1 MLHDFGMWM
10 IHACMAMFGSPS
22 TISLS
27 VCLSLNLSWI
37 WGRCRWCTAMIPLV
51 PLWYHLVWW
60 MLSPVLPPSPCPD
73 HPYCSP
79 RSFWFSQTTLLW
91 GKSLCCCGC
100 KFSRAYDRFATVPKT
115 LLKTLKFWKSLN
127 SIYDPGSRPQKS
139 PKIAQK
145 KDHSFNCGLLSAKGD
160 TLSYNDQSCF
170 LSRR

>member
-1 MLHDFGMWM
+1 MM
-10 IHACMAMFGSPS
+10 
-22 TISLS
+22 
-27 VCLSLNLSWI
+27 
-37 WGRCRWCTAMIPLV
+37 LV

-60 MLSPVLPPSPCPD
+60 MLSPVLLPSPCPD

-100 KFSRAYDRFATVPKT
+100 KFSRAYDRFATVPKK

-127 SIYDPGSRPQKS
+127 SLYDPGSRPQKS

-145 KDHSFNCGLLSAKGD
+145 RITHSIAVCYPQKVRPCHKMISPVFCQDVRTRRAQYTLRGYDFLNFEKKYLKNVTQGKQLS
-160 TLSYNDQSCF
+160 LQESE
-170 LSRR
+170 